1 MECLSIDVEQEEKI
15 DLNAL
20 CTNIESM
27 NKFNQV
33 AILKILKSE
42 ENVVLNENQ
51 YGIHVNLTE
60 LSNVVLRKI
69 HSYVQYV
76 NTQQQNLEQAEK
88 QKELFKNTYFD
99 KEV

>member
-1 MECLSIDVEQEEKI
+1 MECLSIEVEQGNKI
-15 DLNAL
+15 DLNLL
-20 CTNIESM
+20 CSNIESM

-33 AILKILKSE
+33 AILKILKAE
-42 ENVVLNENQ
+42 DNVVLNENQ
-51 YGIHVNLTE
+51 YGIHINLTE
-60 LSNVVLRKI
+60 LNTEVLKKI

-76 NTQQQNLEQAEK
+76 NAQQQNLEHAEK

>member
-20 CTNIESM
+20 CANIESM

-33 AILKILKSE
+33 AILKILKAE
-42 ENVVLNENQ
+42 EDVVLNENQ

-60 LSNVVLRKI
+60 LSNDVLRKI

>member
-15 DLNAL
+15 HLNAL
-20 CTNIESM
+20 CANIESM

-33 AILKILKSE
+33 AILKILKAE

-60 LSNVVLRKI
+60 LSNDVLRKI

>member
-1 MECLSIDVEQEEKI
+1 MECLSIEVEQGNKI
-15 DLNAL
+15 DLNLL
-20 CTNIESM
+20 CSNIESM

-33 AILKILKSE
+33 AILKILKAE
-42 ENVVLNENQ
+42 DNVVLNENQ
-51 YGIHVNLTE
+51 YGIHINLTE
-60 LSNVVLRKI
+60 LNTEVLKKI

-76 NTQQQNLEQAEK
+76 NTQQQNLEHAEK

>member
-20 CTNIESM
+20 CANIESM

-33 AILKILKSE
+33 AILKILKAE

>member
-1 MECLSIDVEQEEKI
+1 
-15 DLNAL
+15 
-20 CTNIESM
+20 M

-33 AILKILKSE
+33 AILKILKAE

-60 LSNVVLRKI
+60 LSNDVLRKI

>member
-1 MECLSIDVEQEEKI
+1 MECLSIDVEQDEKI

-20 CTNIESM
+20 CANIESM

-33 AILKILKSE
+33 AILKILKAE
-42 ENVVLNENQ
+42 EDVVLNENQ

>member
-1 MECLSIDVEQEEKI
+1 MECLSIDVEQDEKI

-20 CTNIESM
+20 CANIESM

-33 AILKILKSE
+33 AILKILKAE
-42 ENVVLNENQ
+42 EDVVLNENQ

-60 LSNVVLRKI
+60 LSNDVLRKI

>member
-20 CTNIESM
+20 CANIESM

-33 AILKILKSE
+33 AILKILKAE
-42 ENVVLNENQ
+42 EDVVLNENQ

>member
-20 CTNIESM
+20 CANIESM

-33 AILKILKSE
+33 AILKILKAE

-60 LSNVVLRKI
+60 LSNDVLRKV
-69 HSYVQYV
+69 HSYVKYV

>member
-20 CTNIESM
+20 CANIESM

-33 AILKILKSE
+33 AILKILNAE
-42 ENVVLNENQ
+42 EDVVLNENQ

>member
-1 MECLSIDVEQEEKI
+1 MEYLSIDAEQEDNI
-15 DLNAL
+15 DLNLL
-20 CTNIESM
+20 CSNIESM

-33 AILKILKSE
+33 AILKILKEE

-60 LSNVVLRKI
+60 LKNDVLKKI
-69 HSYVQYV
+69 DSYVQYV
-76 NTQQQNLEQAEK
+76 NAQQQNLEQAEK

>member
-1 MECLSIDVEQEEKI
+1 MEYLSIDMDNEDKI
-15 DLNAL
+15 NLHEV

-33 AILKILKSE
+33 AILKILKAD

-51 YGIHVNLTE
+51 YGIHVNLSE
-60 LSNVVLRKI
+60 LSKDVIKKI
-69 HSYVQYV
+69 NSYVEYV
-76 NTQQQNLEQAEK
+76 NAQQQNLEHAEK
-88 QKELFKNTYFD
+88 QKEMFKNTYFD